1 MSDQTVSLNSSN
13 LAGPAT
19 PLKAKIDR
27 RNYLV
32 AAFKSRP
39 LIFQGIRANLGMTQ
53 STVAIQIGVHINS
66 VCGWEN
72 GRSIPTIENAERY
85 YETLEKAATEQG
97 HEPDAVWC
105 LLRQLVSA
113 PGEE

>member
-1 MSDQTVSLNSSN
+1 MSDQIVSLNASN
-13 LAGPAT
+13 LGSSAN
-19 PLKAKIDR
+19 PLKARIDR

-39 LIFQGIRANLGMTQ
+39 LIFQEIRANLGMTQ
-53 STVAIQIGVHINS
+53 STVAIQIGVHLNS
-66 VCGWEN
+66 VCGWET
-72 GRSIPTIENAERY
+72 GKAIPTIKNAERY

-97 HEPDAVWC
+97 NEPDAVWC